1 MPTLKKPKP
10 NNLFAPI
17 GFVLLLFGG
26 VLLLKLAWEPLKLET
41 RYTLSR
47 TINSPRP
54 PLTPVNTDFSLVIEK
69 IGAMAPIVQDVNSQD
84 SGQYQ
89 RALTRGIAH
98 AAGTSLPGQGGNI
111 FLFAHSSAN
120 PLDASRFNSVFY
132 LVHHLEI
139 GNEIQ
144 VWYQGQKHV
153 YSVTSK
159 RIVSPT
165 DIAYLNPPSSDEQLT
180 LMTCWPP
187 GTTFKR
193 LIVVAKPLAL

>member
-132 LVHHLEI
+132 LVH
-139 GNEIQ
+139 
-144 VWYQGQKHV
+144 
-153 YSVTSK
+153 
-159 RIVSPT
+159 
-165 DIAYLNPPSSDEQLT
+165 
-180 LMTCWPP
+180 
-187 GTTFKR
+187 
-193 LIVVAKPLAL
+193 